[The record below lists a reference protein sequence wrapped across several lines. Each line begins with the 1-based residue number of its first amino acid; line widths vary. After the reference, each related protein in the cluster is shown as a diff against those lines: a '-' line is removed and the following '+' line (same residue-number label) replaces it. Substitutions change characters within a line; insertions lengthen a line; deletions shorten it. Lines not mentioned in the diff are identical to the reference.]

1 MLNIKKLESGR
12 HLWNLKLI
20 LSGIWWIFC
29 LRSWWNVLFK
39 IYRLG
44 GIMKNL
50 LETKCN
56 IISATREIY
65 INQPGYP
72 LISQNTTMLISRT
85 TQQKRKYQC
94 GWDTVAETTNC
105 PWYLNA
111 PLPFYNRSGLVLAG
125 HIAVQIE
132 TFSFFSLLCK

>member
-20 LSGIWWIFC
+20 LLGIWLIFC
-29 LRSWWNVLFK
+29 LRNWWNVLFK
-39 IYRLG
+39 IYLLG

-56 IISATREIY
+56 IISATREKY

-72 LISQNTTMLISRT
+72 LISQNATMLISRT

-94 GWDTVAETTNC
+94 GWDTAAETTNC
-105 PWYLNA
+105 PRYLNA
-111 PLPFYNRSGLVLAG
+111 PLPFYNRSGWVLAG
-125 HIAVQIE
+125 HIAVQMRLL
-132 TFSFFSLLCK
+132 FFSLLCK